1 VWEAMVKLGQHG
13 IDFRVSPS
21 VCLFVCQL
29 YLIRFFRFFFLPFLL
44 FLFCLSFYSYIFL
57 IFSVTFFTMAL
68 IVCTFSNST
77 CCASYPHL
85 SSHHL
90 FSLLYFLF
98 LVASK
103 VAIKTYDKIKLKDPS
118 HWKRVHSEIKIMEEL
133 SHPRIARMYEVVE
146 TPKRMHLIMECLDGS
161 NLCTYVKAKKRLSEE
176 ESSRIFFQILQGV
189 DYLHFLGV
197 THRDIK
203 LENVLF
209 VDVNDSND
217 VKLIDFGFSTIC
229 QTGKKLKI
237 FCGTPSCKILL
248 ITFFCIF

>member
-1 VWEAMVKLGQHG
+1 VFFSTVFA
-13 IDFRVSPS
+13 F
-21 VCLFVCQL
+21 FVL
-29 YLIRFFRFFFLPFLL
+29 SLSRSIRTFFTF
-44 FLFCLSFYSYIFL
+44 
-57 IFSVTFFTMAL
+57 IFSVTFFTLLSLTM
-68 IVCTFSNST
+68 CTFSNST
-77 CCASYPHL
+77 YSASYPHL

-90 FSLLYFLF
+90 CSLLYFIF

-103 VAIKTYDKIKLKDPS
+103 VAIKTYDKIKLKDPA
-118 HWKRVHSEIKIMEEL
+118 HWKRVHSEIKIMEEI

-248 ITFFCIF
+248 IPFFCIF